1 MDYAVFQDCVKSMDL
16 RQRFQKLQ
24 DEIYILNKNRELV
37 PNLEW
42 DQRYARA
49 YAQLWQQIRQR
60 IKVIQKRMLSEYHL
74 PKLKDEQKYQ
84 WFMRQFLGLT
94 TQEEEKICQM
104 IYRKEHFRRIELEF
118 FLWRETIDRLVGEYN
133 VQKAEEGLEHESI
146 TNTCTDAG
154 AKPGLF

>member
-84 WFMRQFLGLT
+84 WFMRQFLSLT
-94 TQEEEKICQM
+94 TQEEEKICQDH
-104 IYRKEHFRRIELEF
+104 RKGNFGP
-118 FLWRETIDRLVGEYN
+118 DGLV
-133 VQKAEEGLEHESI
+133 
-146 TNTCTDAG
+146 
-154 AKPGLF
+154 

>member
-1 MDYAVFQDCVKSMDL
+1 MWSVVCARNPITIGSNPVYLINETNIEKGGDAMDYAVFQDCVKSMDL

-60 IKVIQKRMLSEYHL
+60 IKVIQKRML
-74 PKLKDEQKYQ
+74 
-84 WFMRQFLGLT
+84 
-94 TQEEEKICQM
+94 
-104 IYRKEHFRRIELEF
+104 
-118 FLWRETIDRLVGEYN
+118 
-133 VQKAEEGLEHESI
+133 A
-146 TNTCTDAG
+146 
-154 AKPGLF
+154 

>member
-49 YAQLWQQIRQR
+49 YA
-60 IKVIQKRMLSEYHL
+60 
-74 PKLKDEQKYQ
+74 
-84 WFMRQFLGLT
+84 
-94 TQEEEKICQM
+94 
-104 IYRKEHFRRIELEF
+104 
-118 FLWRETIDRLVGEYN
+118 
-133 VQKAEEGLEHESI
+133 
-146 TNTCTDAG
+146 
-154 AKPGLF
+154 

>member
-1 MDYAVFQDCVKSMDL
+1 MVYEA
-16 RQRFQKLQ
+16 
-24 DEIYILNKNRELV
+24 IL
-37 PNLEW
+37 
-42 DQRYARA
+42 
-49 YAQLWQQIRQR
+49 
-60 IKVIQKRMLSEYHL
+60 S
-74 PKLKDEQKYQ
+74 
-84 WFMRQFLGLT
+84 LT

>member
-60 IKVIQKRMLSEYHL
+60 IKIIQKRMLSEYHL
-74 PKLKDEQKYQ
+74 PKLKDEQKY
-84 WFMRQFLGLT
+84 
-94 TQEEEKICQM
+94 
-104 IYRKEHFRRIELEF
+104 
-118 FLWRETIDRLVGEYN
+118 
-133 VQKAEEGLEHESI
+133 
-146 TNTCTDAG
+146 
-154 AKPGLF
+154 